1 MNGTGGYNGRIYP
14 AVLLFMDER
23 RRERCSGNLEGCN
36 LARITDWGAIE
47 RMVPQ
52 PRVVPS
58 CWSFMQPEFVEYVE
72 GESLTM
78 AFPVL
83 EVYSNPRGT
92 MQGGFMTAAF
102 DNTFGAL
109 LQMETRRQEIAS
121 IDIHMNFQRPIFVG
135 EVLVVHA
142 YVKSIGQTVANF
154 YGEGVDRSQGRL
166 IATAVSNLI
175 IIGQEK
181 FVRKEAGPQPE

>member
-1 MNGTGGYNGRIYP
+1 MIEYIPLCYC
-14 AVLLFMDER
+14 FWSER
-23 RRERCSGNLEGCN
+23 CRERYGGNLEGCN
-36 LARITDWGAIE
+36 LAKFTDWEAIE
-47 RMVPQ
+47 KMVVQ
-52 PRVVPS
+52 PRVIPS

-109 LQMETRRQEIAS
+109 LQMETRRRDMAS
-121 IDIHMNFQRPIFVG
+121 VDIHMNFQRPIFVG
-135 EVLVVHA
+135 DVLLVRA
-142 YVKSIGQTVANF
+142 YVKSIGKTLAHL
-154 YGEGVDRSQGRL
+154 YGEGLDRSQGRL
-166 IATAVSNLI
+166 IATAVSNLVLV
-175 IIGQEK
+175 GQDK
-181 FVRKEAGPQPE
+181 FARKEAGPQPE

>member
-1 MNGTGGYNGRIYP
+1 MIEYIPLCCCFWIERWRGRY
-14 AVLLFMDER
+14 
-23 RRERCSGNLEGCN
+23 SGNLEGCN
-36 LARITDWGAIE
+36 LAKFTNWESIE

-52 PRVVPS
+52 PRVIPS
-58 CWSFMQPEFVEYVE
+58 CWSFMKPEFVEYVE

-109 LQMETRRQEIAS
+109 LQMETRRRDIAS
-121 IDIHMNFQRPIFVG
+121 VDIHMNFQRPIFVG
-135 EVLVVHA
+135 DVLLVRA
-142 YVKSIGQTVANF
+142 YVKSIGKTLAHL

-166 IATAVSNLI
+166 IATAVSNLVLM
-175 IIGQEK
+175 GQEK
-181 FVRKEAGPQPE
+181 FARKEAGPQPE